1 MRASQFLLTTSK
13 DSPAE
18 AELISHKLM
27 LRSGMIRMLA
37 SGLYSWMPLGLR
49 VVRKIE
55 NIVREEMDAIGA
67 QELLMPAV
75 HPAELWQE
83 SGRWQAYGPELL
95 RFQDRHERYFCLGP
109 THEEVITDLIRRD
122 VSSYRQ
128 LPLCLYQIQTKF
140 RDEIRPRFGV
150 MRGREF
156 IMKDAYS
163 FHSDDTSLKATYA
176 DMHQAYCQSF
186 ERMGLIY
193 RQVAAD
199 SGAIGGSTSHEFHV
213 LAASGEDAIAFSDS
227 SDYAANVE
235 LAAVLS
241 EGERPKPQQ
250 PLEKFA
256 TPDTFTIDALA
267 QNYGLSAAR
276 QLKTLIVHAVG
287 HSADQPKLIA
297 LIVRG
302 DHRLNAIKAEN
313 LEQVDSPLTMANR
326 EEVRAAIGANPGSLG
341 PLGLP
346 LPCIVDQSVAL
357 LADFACGA
365 NEEEMHY
372 RGVNWERDCPLPPVA
387 DIREAVAGDPSPDG
401 HGRLEIKRGIEVGH
415 IFQLGRKYSE
425 AMRLEI
431 IDEQG
436 AKVIP
441 TMGCYGIGITRIAA
455 AAIEQNHDQRGI
467 IWPLN
472 IAPFQLAIVAINYAS
487 DTQVATFSDQLYQ
500 KLSALGVEV
509 LLDDRDLR
517 LGHKLGD
524 SDLIGL
530 PYNLVVGARD
540 LATGVVELNHRAD
553 HKREKIAVADLE
565 AKLRSLLLED

>member
-163 FHSDDTSLKATYA
+163 FHSDDASLKATYA
-176 DMHQAYCQSF
+176 DMHRAYCQSF

-553 HKREKIAVADLE
+553 HKREKVAVADLE

>member
-256 TPDTFTIDALA
+256 TPDTFTIEALA
-267 QNYGLSAAR
+267 QNYGLPAAR

-553 HKREKIAVADLE
+553 HKREKVAVADLE